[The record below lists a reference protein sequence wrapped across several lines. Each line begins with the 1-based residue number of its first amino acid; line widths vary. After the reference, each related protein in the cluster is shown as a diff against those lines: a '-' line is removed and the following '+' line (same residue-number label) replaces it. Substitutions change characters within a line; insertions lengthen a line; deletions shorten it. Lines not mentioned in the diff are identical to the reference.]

1 MKFTRRSTD
10 PMANPFS
17 KMALK
22 CAPATL
28 GELMSASFNC
38 HCIRGLSSL
47 LLPLLP
53 RALFPFTFKIK
64 HELMGYTGILCHMTY
79 FLRSWNSL
87 CSLFRGR
94 SSRVWIRIPSAG
106 VQAGVCCQGS
116 RRGVRMSVAVRSGEI
131 DVIHELDQEV
141 ACKISITC
149 TRRNQQ

>member
-38 HCIRGLSSL
+38 HCIR
-47 LLPLLP
+47 
-53 RALFPFTFKIK
+53 
-64 HELMGYTGILCHMTY
+64 GILCHMTY